1 MRRRARNPRRTTRAE
16 PARNADAD
24 NVRNPRV
31 LLILL
36 VVVVVVEVE
45 VEVVVVVE
53 VEVVVVIIII
63 SYSSPISACQT
74 KPTHAKRLVAL
85 SDGGEQSNS
94 ESNKATSARKPL
106 FSKLFAL

>member
-24 NVRNPRV
+24 NVRNLRV

-36 VVVVVVEVE
+36 VVVVVE
-45 VEVVVVVE
+45 VVVVE